1 MSAEFV
7 HLHNHTEYSLLDG
20 LTKLTKKGHPLELFD
35 IIAKQYQMPALA
47 ITDHGNM
54 YGAMEF
60 YWACLDSG
68 IKPIIGCEVYVA
80 KKSRFDKDK
89 ENGGYHHLILLAKD
103 NEGYRNLS
111 YLVSAGFTE
120 GFYYKPRID
129 KELLQKYS
137 KGLICSSACLAG
149 EIATLL
155 SQEKKEEAKKVA
167 GWYQDVFGKGN
178 YYLEIMDNGL
188 EDQKRIIA
196 PLLELSKETQIPLVA
211 TNDCHYLKQEDAYY
225 HDILLCINTQ
235 KMVNDANRMR
245 MGSNLFYYRS
255 PEEMIQTF
263 SYVPDAIKNT
273 LVIAEQVN
281 VKIKKGNGDLLPN
294 FEVPKGFTSQ
304 TYLEHLCREGL
315 KRRYPVIEKKH
326 TDRLEYELSVIKKMG
341 FASYFLIVWDFIKYS
356 KDHGIPVGPG
366 RGSGAGSIVTYTLGI
381 TDICPLKYDLLFE
394 RFLNPDRVSM
404 PDLDIDFADFGREQ
418 VIDYVRNK
426 YGQNNCAQIITF
438 GAMEA
443 KMVVK
448 DVGRV
453 MGFTPADTQKIA
465 NAIPARFSISQA
477 ITESKELQEIIK
489 KDTKVVDLLKIS
501 AKLEGTKRHTGVHA
515 AGLIVA
521 PEDIRNFSPLAIGK
535 KGVVTTQYDGK
546 ILPDL
551 GLLKVDFLGLQNLT
565 IINEAIKLIKQ
576 KEPNFD
582 IDKIPLD
589 DKETFQLLQEA
600 KTFGI
605 FQLES
610 DGMKDLVRRMKP
622 SNIDDITA
630 LNALYRPGPIGAG
643 MLDVFVD
650 CKHGRRKVVYDHPLQ
665 EPILR
670 NTYGVILY
678 QEQVMQMSMAIG
690 GFTAGEADGL
700 RKAMGKKLIDKMEAA
715 RVKFVAGGQ
724 AKNIPPSITN
734 KIFDNMVT
742 FAGYGFNKSHSA
754 AYAYV
759 TYRTAYLKAH
769 YTLEYMTAC
778 MNNELGVSA
787 KAGEVKTLIQY
798 IEDVKQFKIKTLPP
812 DIRYSQEKFSVEG
825 KNIRFGLLG
834 IKNVG
839 EAAAENIVEA
849 RKNYGQFESFEDFLS
864 KIDLTTVNKRA
875 IECLCKAGVFDCFS
889 KDKLEV
895 RAKILDDIEKSIQQA
910 IKIKK
915 EKEDT
920 QGFLFES
927 SQMSTVSVNVMDKKI
942 KPLEENVALEFEKE
956 VLDFYLS
963 GHPLEKYKRDMIAF
977 SMYRLDKVPTPPE
990 DTDFSTAKIIRVAG
1004 MLTFIKHLVSKKDK
1018 TKTYGTFRIED
1029 MYGYLDCIVFHK
1041 LYEQIREQLQEKA
1054 IVVLKGKVLNDKGH
1068 PKLSVEEFYSMEEAK
1083 KKFPPFLG
1091 SLRIQVSAVSLDDEL
1106 SNKIIEILKKYPG
1119 KSKVLLDI
1127 TKYNLD
1133 DYIIETEYTV
1143 KYTDKCI
1150 KELENLLGEG
1160 TTTLQYADI

>member
-1 MSAEFV
+1 MAAEFV

-20 LTKLTKKGHPLELFD
+20 LTKLTKKGKPLELFN
-35 IIAKQYQMPALA
+35 IIGKQYQMPALA

-68 IKPIIGCEVYVA
+68 IKPIIGCEAYVA

-103 NEGYRNLS
+103 NEGYRNLC
-111 YLVSAGFTE
+111 YLISAGFTE

-137 KGLICSSACLAG
+137 KGIICSSACLAG

-155 SQEKKEEAKKVA
+155 SAGNKEKAKEVA
-167 GWYQDVFGKGN
+167 MWYQDVFGKGN

-188 EDQKRIIA
+188 EEQKAIIA
-196 PLLELSKETQIPLVA
+196 PLLELSKETGIPLVA

-235 KMVNDANRMR
+235 KMVNDPNRMK
-245 MGSNLFYYRS
+245 MGSDLFYYRS
-255 PEEMIQTF
+255 PEDMIKTF
-263 SYVPDAIKNT
+263 SYVPEAIKNT
-273 LVIAEQVN
+273 LVIADMVD
-281 VKIKKGNGDLLPN
+281 VKIRKGNGDLLPN
-294 FEVPKGFTSQ
+294 FEVPEGYTSQ

-326 TDRLEYELSVIKKMG
+326 TDRLEYELSVIAKMG

-394 RFLNPDRVSM
+394 RFLNPERVSM
-404 PDLDIDFADFGREQ
+404 PDLDIDFADFGREH

-453 MGFTPADTQKIA
+453 MGFTPAETQKIA
-465 NAIPARFSISQA
+465 NAIPAKSSIPDA
-477 ITESKELQEIIK
+477 VTESKELQQIMKDNPKVADLIK
-489 KDTKVVDLLKIS
+489 VAS
-501 AKLEGTKRHTGVHA
+501 KLEGTKRHTGVHA

-521 PEDIRNFSPLAIGK
+521 PEDVRHFSPLAIGK
-535 KGVVTTQYDGK
+535 KNVVTTQYDGR

-565 IINEAIKLIKQ
+565 IINEAVKLIKK

-582 IDKIPLD
+582 LEKISLEDK
-589 DKETFQLLQEA
+589 KTFKLLQEA

-610 DGMKDLVRRMKP
+610 EGMKDLVRRMKP
-622 SNIDDITA
+622 TSIEDVTA

-650 CKHGRRKVVYDHPLQ
+650 CKHGRRKVTYDHPLQ
-665 EPILR
+665 EPILK

-678 QEQVMQMSMAIG
+678 QEQVMQMAMAIG
-690 GFTAGEADGL
+690 GFTAGQADGL
-700 RKAMGKKLIDKMEAA
+700 RKAMGKKLIDKMQAA
-715 RVKFVAGGQ
+715 REKFVEGGRS
-724 AKNIPPSITN
+724 KGIDPSITN
-734 KIFDNMVT
+734 KIYDNMVT

-778 MNNELGVSA
+778 MNNEIGKSA
-787 KAGEVKTLIQY
+787 DSKIIEY
-798 IEDVKQFKIKTLPP
+798 IDDVKQFGIKTLPP
-812 DIRYSQEKFSVEG
+812 DIRYSQSEFSVEG
-825 KNIRFGLLG
+825 KNIRFGLLA

-839 EAAAENIVEA
+839 EGAAQNIVEA
-849 RKNYGQFESFEDFLS
+849 REKFGKFESFEDFLS
-864 KIDLTTVNKRA
+864 KIDLSAVNKRA
-875 IECLCKAGVFDCFS
+875 IECLCKAGVFDCFG
-889 KDKLEV
+889 KNKLEV
-895 RAKILDDIEKSIQQA
+895 RAKILDNIEESMQQA
-910 IKIKK
+910 IKAKK
-915 EKEDT
+915 EQNDN
-920 QGFLFES
+920 QGFLFGSDEI
-927 SQMSTVSVNVMDKKI
+927 STASVNVMDKNI
-942 KPLEENVALEFEKE
+942 PPLDETVALEYEKE

-963 GHPLEKYKRDMIAF
+963 GHPLEKYKRDLIAF
-977 SMYRLDKVPTPPE
+977 SMYRMDKVPVPPE
-990 DTDFSTAKIIRVAG
+990 NTSFDTAKIIRVAG
-1004 MLTFIKHLVSKKDK
+1004 MMTDVKHLVTKEEK
-1018 TKTYGTFRIED
+1018 KTYGSFKLED
-1029 MYGYLDCIVFHK
+1029 MSGNLDCMLFHK
-1041 LYEQIREQLQEKA
+1041 TYEKMSKLLQEKA
-1054 IVVLKGKVLNDKGH
+1054 IVVVKGKLLGGKGKG
-1068 PKLSVEEFYSMEEAK
+1068 KLAVEEIYSIEEAK

-1091 SLRIQVSAVSLDDEL
+1091 SLHLQVSQVALDDEL
-1106 SNKIIEILKKYPG
+1106 SDKIIEIIMKHPG
-1119 KSKVLLDI
+1119 QSKVYLDV
-1127 TKYNLD
+1127 K
-1133 DYIIETEYTV
+1133 DYQNGDYTIETEYSV
-1143 KYTDKCI
+1143 KYDDSCI
-1150 KELENLLGEG
+1150 DELEKLIGEG
-1160 TTTLQYADI
+1160 NAVLQYKDKI

>member
-1 MSAEFV
+1 MAAEFV

-20 LTKLTKKGHPLELFD
+20 LTKLTKKGKPLELFN
-35 IIAKQYQMPALA
+35 IIGKQYQMPALA

-68 IKPIIGCEVYVA
+68 IKPIIGCEAYVA

-103 NEGYRNLS
+103 NEGYRNLC
-111 YLVSAGFTE
+111 YLISAGFTE

-137 KGLICSSACLAG
+137 KGIICSSACLAG

-155 SQEKKEEAKKVA
+155 SAGNKEKAKEVA
-167 GWYQDVFGKGN
+167 MWYQDVFGKGN

-188 EDQKRIIA
+188 EEQKAIIA
-196 PLLELSKETQIPLVA
+196 PLLELSKETGIPLVA

-235 KMVNDANRMR
+235 KMVNDPNRMK
-245 MGSNLFYYRS
+245 MGSDLFYYRS
-255 PEEMIQTF
+255 PEDMIKTF
-263 SYVPDAIKNT
+263 SYVPEAIKNT
-273 LVIAEQVN
+273 LVIADMVD
-281 VKIKKGNGDLLPN
+281 VKIRKGNGDLLPN
-294 FEVPKGFTSQ
+294 FEVPEGYTSQ

-326 TDRLEYELSVIKKMG
+326 TDRLEYELSVIAKMG

-394 RFLNPDRVSM
+394 RFLNPERVSM

-453 MGFTPADTQKIA
+453 MGFTPAETQKIA
-465 NAIPARFSISQA
+465 NAIPAKSSIPDA
-477 ITESKELQEIIK
+477 VTESKELQQIM
-489 KDTKVVDLLKIS
+489 KDNPKVVDLIKAAS
-501 AKLEGTKRHTGVHA
+501 KLEGTKRHTGVHA

-521 PEDIRNFSPLAIGK
+521 PEDVRHFSPLAIGK
-535 KGVVTTQYDGK
+535 KNVVTTQYDGR

-565 IINEAIKLIKQ
+565 IINEAVKLIKK
-576 KEPNFD
+576 KEPDFD
-582 IDKIPLD
+582 LEKISLEDK
-589 DKETFQLLQEA
+589 KTFKLLQEA

-610 DGMKDLVRRMKP
+610 EGMKDLVRRMKP
-622 SNIDDITA
+622 TSIEDVTA

-650 CKHGRRKVVYDHPLQ
+650 CKHGRRKVTYDHPLQ
-665 EPILR
+665 EPILK

-678 QEQVMQMSMAIG
+678 QEQVMQMAMAIG
-690 GFTAGEADGL
+690 GFTAGQADGL
-700 RKAMGKKLIDKMEAA
+700 RKAMGKKLIDKMQAA
-715 RVKFVAGGQ
+715 REKFVEGGRS
-724 AKNIPPSITN
+724 KGIDPSITN
-734 KIFDNMVT
+734 KIYDNMVT

-778 MNNELGVSA
+778 MNNEIGKSA
-787 KAGEVKTLIQY
+787 DSKIIEY
-798 IEDVKQFKIKTLPP
+798 IDDVKQFGIKTLPP
-812 DIRYSQEKFSVEG
+812 DIRYSQSEFSVEG
-825 KNIRFGLLG
+825 KNIRFGLLA

-839 EAAAENIVEA
+839 EGAAQNIVEA
-849 RKNYGQFESFEDFLS
+849 REKFGKFESFEDFLS
-864 KIDLTTVNKRA
+864 KIDLSAVNKRA
-875 IECLCKAGVFDCFS
+875 IECLCKAGVFDCFG
-889 KDKLEV
+889 KNKLEV
-895 RAKILDDIEKSIQQA
+895 RAKILDNIEESMQQA
-910 IKIKK
+910 IKTKK
-915 EKEDT
+915 EQNDN
-920 QGFLFES
+920 QGFLFGSDEI
-927 SQMSTVSVNVMDKKI
+927 STASVNVMDKNI
-942 KPLEENVALEFEKE
+942 PPLDETVALEYEKE

-963 GHPLEKYKRDMIAF
+963 GHPLEKYKRDLIAF
-977 SMYRLDKVPTPPE
+977 SMYRMDKVPVPPE
-990 DTDFSTAKIIRVAG
+990 NTSFDTAKIIRVAG
-1004 MLTFIKHLVSKKDK
+1004 MMTDVKHLVTKEEK
-1018 TKTYGTFRIED
+1018 KTYGSFKLED
-1029 MYGYLDCIVFHK
+1029 MSGNLDCMLFHK
-1041 LYEQIREQLQEKA
+1041 TYEKMSKLLQEKA
-1054 IVVLKGKVLNDKGH
+1054 IVVVKGKLLGGKGKG
-1068 PKLSVEEFYSMEEAK
+1068 KLAVEEIYSIEEAK

-1091 SLRIQVSAVSLDDEL
+1091 SLHLQVSQVALDDEL
-1106 SNKIIEILKKYPG
+1106 SDKIIEIIMKHPG
-1119 KSKVLLDI
+1119 QSKVYLDV
-1127 TKYNLD
+1127 K
-1133 DYIIETEYTV
+1133 DYQNGDYTIETEYSV
-1143 KYTDKCI
+1143 KYDDSCI
-1150 KELENLLGEG
+1150 DELEELIGEG
-1160 TTTLQYADI
+1160 NAVLQYKDKI

>member
-1 MSAEFV
+1 MAAEFV

-20 LTKLTKKGHPLELFD
+20 LTKLTKKGKPLELFN
-35 IIAKQYQMPALA
+35 IIGKQYQMPALA

-68 IKPIIGCEVYVA
+68 IKPIIGCEAYVA

-103 NEGYRNLS
+103 NEGYRNLC
-111 YLVSAGFTE
+111 YLISAGFTE

-137 KGLICSSACLAG
+137 KGIICSSACLAG

-155 SQEKKEEAKKVA
+155 SAGNKEKAKEVA
-167 GWYQDVFGKGN
+167 MWYQDVFGKGN

-188 EDQKRIIA
+188 EEQKAIIA
-196 PLLELSKETQIPLVA
+196 PLLELSKETGIPLVA

-235 KMVNDANRMR
+235 KMVNDPNRMK
-245 MGSNLFYYRS
+245 MGSDLFYYRS
-255 PEEMIQTF
+255 PEDMIKTF
-263 SYVPDAIKNT
+263 SYVPEAIKNT
-273 LVIAEQVN
+273 LVIADMVD
-281 VKIKKGNGDLLPN
+281 VKIRKGNGDLLPN
-294 FEVPKGFTSQ
+294 FEVPEGYTSQ

-326 TDRLEYELSVIKKMG
+326 TDRLEYELSVIAKMG

-394 RFLNPDRVSM
+394 RFLNPERVSM

-453 MGFTPADTQKIA
+453 MGFTPAETQKIA
-465 NAIPARFSISQA
+465 NAIPAKSSIPDA
-477 ITESKELQEIIK
+477 VTESKELQQIMKDNPKVADLIK
-489 KDTKVVDLLKIS
+489 AAS
-501 AKLEGTKRHTGVHA
+501 KLEGTKRHTGVHA

-521 PEDIRNFSPLAIGK
+521 PEDVRHFSPLAIGK
-535 KGVVTTQYDGK
+535 KNVITTQYDGR

-565 IINEAIKLIKQ
+565 IINEAVKLIKK
-576 KEPNFD
+576 KEPDFD
-582 IDKIPLD
+582 LEKISLEDK
-589 DKETFQLLQEA
+589 KTFKLLQEA

-610 DGMKDLVRRMKP
+610 EGMKDLVRRMKP
-622 SNIDDITA
+622 TSIEDVTA

-650 CKHGRRKVVYDHPLQ
+650 CKHGRRKVTYDHPLQ
-665 EPILR
+665 EPILK

-678 QEQVMQMSMAIG
+678 QEQVMQMAMAIG
-690 GFTAGEADGL
+690 GFTAGQADGL
-700 RKAMGKKLIDKMEAA
+700 RKAMGKKLIDKMQAA
-715 RVKFVAGGQ
+715 REKFVEGGRS
-724 AKNIPPSITN
+724 KGIDPSITN
-734 KIFDNMVT
+734 KIYDNMVT

-778 MNNELGVSA
+778 MNNEIGKSA
-787 KAGEVKTLIQY
+787 DSKIIEY
-798 IEDVKQFKIKTLPP
+798 IDDVKQFGIKTLPP
-812 DIRYSQEKFSVEG
+812 DIRYSQSEFSVEG
-825 KNIRFGLLG
+825 KNIRFGLLA

-839 EAAAENIVEA
+839 EGAAQNIVEA
-849 RKNYGQFESFEDFLS
+849 RERLGKFESFEDFLS
-864 KIDLTTVNKRA
+864 KIDLSAVNKRA
-875 IECLCKAGVFDCFS
+875 IECLCKAGVFDCFG
-889 KDKLEV
+889 KNKLEV
-895 RAKILDDIEKSIQQA
+895 RAKILDNIEESMQQA
-910 IKIKK
+910 IKAKK
-915 EKEDT
+915 EQNDN
-920 QGFLFES
+920 QGFLFGSDEI
-927 SQMSTVSVNVMDKKI
+927 STASVNVMDKNI
-942 KPLEENVALEFEKE
+942 PPLDETVALEYEKE

-963 GHPLEKYKRDMIAF
+963 GHPLEKYKRDLIAF
-977 SMYRLDKVPTPPE
+977 SMYRMDKVPVPPE
-990 DTDFSTAKIIRVAG
+990 NTSFDTAKIIRVAG
-1004 MLTFIKHLVSKKDK
+1004 MMTDVKHLVTKEEK
-1018 TKTYGTFRIED
+1018 KTYGSFKLED
-1029 MYGYLDCIVFHK
+1029 MSGNLDCMLFHK
-1041 LYEQIREQLQEKA
+1041 TYEKMSKLLQEKA
-1054 IVVLKGKVLNDKGH
+1054 IVVVKGKLLGGKGKG
-1068 PKLSVEEFYSMEEAK
+1068 KLAVEEIYSIEEAK

-1091 SLRIQVSAVSLDDEL
+1091 SLHLQVSQVALDDEL
-1106 SNKIIEILKKYPG
+1106 SDKIIEIIMKHPG
-1119 KSKVLLDI
+1119 QSKVYLDV
-1127 TKYNLD
+1127 K
-1133 DYIIETEYTV
+1133 DYQNGDYTIETEYSV
-1143 KYTDKCI
+1143 KYDDACI
-1150 KELENLLGEG
+1150 DELENLIGEG
-1160 TTTLQYADI
+1160 NAVLQYKDKI

>member
-1 MSAEFV
+1 MAAEFV

-20 LTKLTKKGHPLELFD
+20 LTKLTKKGKPLELFN
-35 IIAKQYQMPALA
+35 IIGKQYQMPALA

-68 IKPIIGCEVYVA
+68 IKPIIGCEVYIA

-103 NEGYRNLS
+103 NEGYRNLC

-129 KELLQKYS
+129 KEILQKYS

-155 SQEKKEEAKKVA
+155 SAGNKEKAKEVA

-188 EDQKRIIA
+188 EQQKAIIA
-196 PLLELSKETQIPLVA
+196 PLLELSKETGIPLVA

-235 KMVNDANRMR
+235 KSVNDPNRMR
-245 MGSNLFYYRS
+245 MGSDLFYYRS
-255 PEEMIQTF
+255 PEDMIKTF
-263 SYVPDAIKNT
+263 SYVPEAIKNT
-273 LVIAEQVN
+273 LVIADMVD
-281 VKIKKGNGDLLPN
+281 VKIRKGNGDLLPN
-294 FEVPKGFTSQ
+294 FEVPEGYTSQ

-315 KRRYPVIEKKH
+315 KKRYPVIEKKH

-394 RFLNPDRVSM
+394 RFLNPERVSM

-453 MGFTPADTQKIA
+453 LGFTPAETQKIA
-465 NAIPARFSISQA
+465 NAIPAGSSIPDA
-477 ITESKELQEIIK
+477 MVGSKELQEIIK
-489 KDTKVVDLLKIS
+489 KDSRVAELIKIS
-501 AKLEGTKRHTGVHA
+501 SKLEGTKRHTGVHA

-521 PEDIRNFSPLAIGK
+521 PEDVRHFSPLAIGK
-535 KGVVTTQYDGK
+535 KNVVTTQYDGR

-565 IINEAIKLIKQ
+565 IINEAVKLIKK
-576 KEPNFD
+576 KEPDFD
-582 IDKIPLD
+582 LEKISLEDK
-589 DKETFQLLQEA
+589 KTFKLLQEA

-610 DGMKDLVRRMKP
+610 EGMKDLVRRMKP
-622 SNIDDITA
+622 TTIEDITA

-650 CKHGRRKVVYDHPLQ
+650 CKHGRRKVTYDHPLQ

-678 QEQVMQMSMAIG
+678 QEQVMQMAMAIG
-690 GFTAGEADGL
+690 GFTAGQADGL
-700 RKAMGKKLIDKMEAA
+700 RKAMGKKLIDKMQAA
-715 RVKFVAGGQ
+715 REKFVEGGR
-724 AKNIPPSITN
+724 AKGIDPSITN
-734 KIFDNMVT
+734 KIYDNMVT

-778 MNNELGVSA
+778 MNNEIGKSA
-787 KAGEVKTLIQY
+787 DSKIIEY
-798 IEDVKQFKIKTLPP
+798 IDDVKQFGIKTLPP
-812 DIRYSQEKFSVEG
+812 DIRYSQSEFSVEG
-825 KNIRFGLLG
+825 KNIRFGLLA

-839 EAAAENIVEA
+839 EGAAQNIVEA
-849 RKNYGQFESFEDFLS
+849 REKFGKFESFEDFLS
-864 KIDLTTVNKRA
+864 KIDLSAVNKRA
-875 IECLCKAGVFDCFS
+875 IECLCKAGVFDCFG
-889 KDKLEV
+889 KNKLEV
-895 RAKILDDIEKSIQQA
+895 RAKILDNIEETLQQA
-910 IKIKK
+910 IKTKK
-915 EKEDT
+915 EQNDS
-920 QGFLFES
+920 QGFLFGSDEIS
-927 SQMSTVSVNVMDKKI
+927 TATVSVMDKKI
-942 KPLEENVALEFEKE
+942 PPLDETVALEYEKE

-977 SMYRLDKVPTPPE
+977 SMYRLDTVPVPPE
-990 DTDFSTAKIIRVAG
+990 NTTFETAKIIRVAG
-1004 MLTFIKHLVSKKDK
+1004 MITSLKHLTAKSDK
-1018 TKTYGTFRIED
+1018 TKTYATFRVED

-1041 LYEQIREQLQEKA
+1041 LYEKISDKLQEKM
-1054 IVVLKGKVLNDKGH
+1054 IVVVKGKVLHDKGK
-1068 PKLSVEEFYSMEEAK
+1068 PKLSIEEFYSMEEAK

-1091 SLRIQVSAVSLDDEL
+1091 SLRIQVSAVALDDAM
-1106 SNKIIEILKKYPG
+1106 SDKILKTIEKYPG
-1119 KSKVLLDI
+1119 KSKVYLEI
-1127 TKYNLD
+1127 K
-1133 DYIIETEYTV
+1133 DYKTEDYTIETEYTV
-1143 KYTDKCI
+1143 KYSDECI
-1150 KELENLLGEG
+1150 KDLETLLGPG
-1160 TTTLQYADI
+1160 TVTLQYRDI

>member
-1 MSAEFV
+1 MAAEFV

-20 LTKLTKKGHPLELFD
+20 LTKLTKKGKPLELFN
-35 IIAKQYQMPALA
+35 IIGKQYQMPALA

-129 KELLQKYS
+129 KELLQQYS

-155 SQEKKEEAKKVA
+155 SAGNKEKAKEVA

-188 EDQKRIIA
+188 EQQKAIIA
-196 PLLELSKETQIPLVA
+196 PLLELSKETSIPLVA

-235 KMVNDANRMR
+235 KMVNDPNRMR
-245 MGSNLFYYRS
+245 MGSDLFYYRS
-255 PEEMIQTF
+255 PEDMIKTF
-263 SYVPDAIKNT
+263 SYVPEAIKNT
-273 LVIAEQVN
+273 LVIADMVD
-281 VKIKKGNGDLLPN
+281 VKIEKRNGDLLPN
-294 FEVPKGFTSQ
+294 FEVPEGYTSQ

-326 TDRLEYELSVIKKMG
+326 IDRLEYELSVIKKMG

-394 RFLNPDRVSM
+394 RFLNPERISM
-404 PDLDIDFADFGREQ
+404 PDLDIDFADFGREE
-418 VIDYVRNK
+418 VINYVRKK
-426 YGQNNCAQIITF
+426 YGENNCAQIITF

-453 MGFTPADTQKIA
+453 LGFKPEETQKIA
-465 NAIPARFSISQA
+465 NAIPAKSSIPDA
-477 ITESKELQEIIK
+477 MVNSKELQEIIK
-489 KDTKVVDLLKIS
+489 KDNRVAELLKIS
-501 AKLEGTKRHTGVHA
+501 SKLEGTKRHTGVHA

-521 PEDIRNFSPLAIGK
+521 PEDVRHFSPLAIGK
-535 KGVVTTQYDGK
+535 KNVITTQYDGR

-565 IINEAIKLIKQ
+565 VINEAVKLIKK
-576 KEPNFD
+576 KEPDFD
-582 IDKIPLD
+582 LDKISLE
-589 DKETFQLLQEA
+589 DKKTFKLLQEA

-610 DGMKDLVRRMKP
+610 EGMKNLVRRMKP
-622 SNIDDITA
+622 NSIEDITA
-630 LNALYRPGPIGAG
+630 LNALYRPGPIEAG
-643 MLDVFVD
+643 MIDIFVN
-650 CKHGRRKVVYDHPLQ
+650 CKHGRQKVTYDHPLQ
-665 EPILR
+665 EPILK
-670 NTYGVILY
+670 NTYGTILY

-690 GFTAGEADGL
+690 GFTAGQADGL
-700 RKAMGKKLIDKMEAA
+700 RKAMGKKLVDKMEAA
-715 RVKFVAGGQ
+715 RVKFVDGGR
-724 AKNIPPSITN
+724 AKGIDPSITN
-734 KIFDNMVT
+734 KIFDNMVK

-778 MNNELGVSA
+778 MNNEIGKSA
-787 KAGEVKTLIQY
+787 DSKVIEY
-798 IEDVKQFKIKTLPP
+798 IEDVKQFGIKTLPP
-812 DIRYSQEKFSVEG
+812 DIRYSQSKFSVEG
-825 KNIRFGLLG
+825 KNIRFGLLA

-839 EAAAENIVEA
+839 EGAAENIVEA
-849 RKNYGQFESFEDFLS
+849 REKFGKFESFEDFLS
-864 KIDLTTVNKRA
+864 KIDLSAVNKRT
-875 IECLCKAGVFDCFS
+875 IECLCKAGVFDCFG
-889 KDKLEV
+889 KNKLEV
-895 RAKILDDIEKSIQQA
+895 RAKILDNIEESMQQA
-910 IKIKK
+910 IKTKK
-915 EKEDT
+915 EQNDS
-920 QGFLFES
+920 QGFLFDS
-927 SQMSTVSVNVMDKKI
+927 SELSVATTNVMDKKVP
-942 KPLEENVALEFEKE
+942 PLDENVALEYEKE

-977 SMYRLDKVPTPPE
+977 SMYRLDTVPVPPE
-990 DTDFSTAKIIRVAG
+990 GTTFETAKIIRVAG
-1004 MLTFIKHLVSKKDK
+1004 MLTSLKHLVSKNDK
-1018 TKTYGTFRIED
+1018 TKTYATFRVED
-1029 MYGYLDCIVFHK
+1029 MYGYLNCIMFHNVYK
-1041 LYEQIREQLQEKA
+1041 NISDKLQEKM
-1054 IVVLKGKVLNDKGH
+1054 IVVVKGKVLFDNNK
-1068 PKLSVEEFYSMEEAK
+1068 PKLSIEEFYSMEEAK

-1091 SLRIQVSAVSLDDEL
+1091 SLRIQVSAVVLDDNMSDKIL
-1106 SNKIIEILKKYPG
+1106 KIIAKYPG
-1119 KSKVLLDI
+1119 KSKVYLEI
-1127 TKYNLD
+1127 K
-1133 DYIIETEYTV
+1133 DYKTEDYTVETEYTV
-1143 KYTDKCI
+1143 KYTNECI
-1150 KELENLLGEG
+1150 NELENLLGPG
-1160 TTTLQYADI
+1160 TVTLQYRDI

>member
-1 MSAEFV
+1 MAAEFV

-20 LTKLTKKGHPLELFD
+20 LTKLTKKGKPLELFN
-35 IIAKQYQMPALA
+35 IIGKQYQMPALA

-103 NEGYRNLS
+103 NEGYRNLC

-155 SQEKKEEAKKVA
+155 SAGNKEKAKEVA

-188 EDQKRIIA
+188 EQQKAIIA
-196 PLLELSKETQIPLVA
+196 PLLELSKETGIPLVA

-235 KMVNDANRMR
+235 KMVKDPNRMR
-245 MGSNLFYYRS
+245 MGSDLFYYRS
-255 PEEMIQTF
+255 PEDMIKTF
-263 SYVPDAIKNT
+263 SYVPEAIKNT
-273 LVIAEQVN
+273 LVIADMVD
-281 VKIKKGNGDLLPN
+281 VKIRKGNGDLLPN
-294 FEVPKGFTSQ
+294 FEVPEGYTSQ

-394 RFLNPDRVSM
+394 RFLNPERVSM

-453 MGFTPADTQKIA
+453 MEFTPAETQKIA
-465 NAIPARFSISQA
+465 NAIPAGSSIPDAMVS
-477 ITESKELQEIIK
+477 SKELQEIIK
-489 KDTKVVDLLKIS
+489 KDPRVAELIKIS
-501 AKLEGTKRHTGVHA
+501 SKLEGTKRHTGVHA

-521 PEDIRNFSPLAIGK
+521 PEDVRHFSPLAIGK
-535 KGVVTTQYDGK
+535 KNVITTQYDGR

-565 IINEAIKLIKQ
+565 IINEAVKLIKK
-576 KEPNFD
+576 KEPDFD
-582 IDKIPLD
+582 LEKISLEDK
-589 DKETFQLLQEA
+589 KTFKLLQEA

-610 DGMKDLVRRMKP
+610 EGMKDLVRRMKP
-622 SNIDDITA
+622 TSIEDVTA

-650 CKHGRRKVVYDHPLQ
+650 CKHGRRKVTYDHPLQ
-665 EPILR
+665 EPILK

-678 QEQVMQMSMAIG
+678 QEQVMQMAMAIG
-690 GFTAGEADGL
+690 GFTAGQADGL
-700 RKAMGKKLIDKMEAA
+700 RKAMGKKLIDKMQAA
-715 RVKFVAGGQ
+715 REKFVAGGQ
-724 AKNIPPSITN
+724 AKGIDPSITN
-734 KIFDNMVT
+734 KIYDNMVT

-778 MNNELGVSA
+778 MNNEIGKSA
-787 KAGEVKTLIQY
+787 DSKIIEY
-798 IEDVKQFKIKTLPP
+798 IDDVKQFGIKTLPP
-812 DIRYSQEKFSVEG
+812 DIRYSQSEFSVEG
-825 KNIRFGLLG
+825 KNIRFGLLA

-839 EAAAENIVEA
+839 EGAAQNIVEA
-849 RKNYGQFESFEDFLS
+849 REKFGKFESFEDFLS
-864 KIDLTTVNKRA
+864 KIDLSAVNKRA
-875 IECLCKAGVFDCFS
+875 IECLCKAGVFDCFG
-889 KDKLEV
+889 KNKLEV
-895 RAKILDDIEKSIQQA
+895 RAKILDNIEATLQQA
-910 IKIKK
+910 IKTKK
-915 EKEDT
+915 EQNDS
-920 QGFLFES
+920 QGFLFGSDEIS
-927 SQMSTVSVNVMDKKI
+927 TATVSVMDKKI
-942 KPLEENVALEFEKE
+942 PPLDETVALEYEKE

-977 SMYRLDKVPTPPE
+977 SMYRLDTVPVPPE
-990 DTDFSTAKIIRVAG
+990 NTTFETAKIIRVAG
-1004 MLTFIKHLVSKKDK
+1004 MITSLKHLTAKSDK
-1018 TKTYGTFRIED
+1018 TKTYATFRVED

-1041 LYEQIREQLQEKA
+1041 LYEKISDKLQEKM
-1054 IVVLKGKVLNDKGH
+1054 IVVVKGKVLHDKGK
-1068 PKLSVEEFYSMEEAK
+1068 PKLSIEEFYSMEEAK

-1091 SLRIQVSAVSLDDEL
+1091 SLRIQVSAVALDDAM
-1106 SNKIIEILKKYPG
+1106 SDKILKTIEKYPG
-1119 KSKVLLDI
+1119 KSKVYLEI
-1127 TKYNLD
+1127 K
-1133 DYIIETEYTV
+1133 DYKTEDYTIETEYTV
-1143 KYTDKCI
+1143 KYSDECI
-1150 KELENLLGEG
+1150 KDLETLLGPG
-1160 TTTLQYADI
+1160 TVTLQYRDI

>member
-7 HLHNHTEYSLLDG
+7 HIHNHTEYSLLDG
-20 LTKLTKKGHPLELFD
+20 LTKLTKKGKPLELFN
-35 IIAKQYQMPALA
+35 IIGKQYQMPALA

-80 KKSRFDKDK
+80 KKSRLDKDK
-89 ENGGYHHLILLAKD
+89 ENVGYHHLILLAKD
-103 NEGYRNLS
+103 NEGYRNLC

-155 SQEKKEEAKKVA
+155 SAGNKEKAKEVA

-188 EDQKRIIA
+188 EEQKKIIA
-196 PLLELSKETQIPLVA
+196 PLMELSKETGIPLVA

-235 KMVNDANRMR
+235 KMVNDPNRMR

-255 PEEMIQTF
+255 PEDMIKTF
-263 SYVPDAIKNT
+263 SYVPESIKNT
-273 LVIAEQVN
+273 LVIADMVD
-281 VKIKKGNGDLLPN
+281 VKIRKGNGDLLPN
-294 FEVPKGFTSQ
+294 FEVPEGYTAQ

-394 RFLNPDRVSM
+394 RFLNPERVSM

-426 YGQNNCAQIITF
+426 YGKDNCAQIITF

-443 KMVVK
+443 KMVIK

-453 MGFTPADTQKIA
+453 MGFLPVDTQKIA
-465 NAIPARFSISQA
+465 NAIPANYSIQQA
-477 ITESKELQEIIK
+477 LTESKELQEIIK
-489 KDTKVVDLLKIS
+489 KDNRVAELIKIS
-501 AKLEGTKRHTGVHA
+501 SKLEGTKRHTGVHA
-515 AGLIVA
+515 AGLIIA
-521 PEDIRNFSPLAIGK
+521 PEDVRYFSPLAIGK
-535 KGVVTTQYDGK
+535 KNVITTQYDGR

-565 IINEAIKLIKQ
+565 VINEAVKLIKK
-576 KEPNFD
+576 KEPDFD
-582 IDKIPLD
+582 LERISLEDK
-589 DKETFQLLQEA
+589 KTFKLLQEA

-610 DGMKDLVRRMKP
+610 EGMQNLVRRMKP
-622 SNIDDITA
+622 TSIEDITA

-643 MLDVFVD
+643 MLDIFVD
-650 CKHGRRKVVYDHPLQ
+650 CKHGRRKVTYDHPLQ
-665 EPILR
+665 EPILK

-678 QEQVMQMSMAIG
+678 QEQVMQMAMAIG
-690 GFTAGEADGL
+690 GFTAGQADGL
-700 RKAMGKKLIDKMEAA
+700 RKAMGKKLIDKMQAA
-715 RVKFVAGGQ
+715 REKFVDGGRIKGIDP
-724 AKNIPPSITN
+724 AITN
-734 KIFDNMVT
+734 KIYDNMVT

-778 MNNELGVSA
+778 MNNEIGKSA
-787 KAGEVKTLIQY
+787 DSKVIEY
-798 IEDVKQFKIKTLPP
+798 MEDVKQFGIKTLPP
-812 DIRYSQEKFSVEG
+812 DIRYSQSEFSVEG
-825 KNIRFGLLG
+825 KNIRFGLLA

-839 EAAAENIVEA
+839 EGAAENIVKTGE
-849 RKNYGQFESFEDFLS
+849 KFGKFESFEDFLS
-864 KIDLTTVNKRA
+864 KIDLSAVNKRA
-875 IECLCKAGVFDCFS
+875 IECLCKAGVFDCFG
-889 KDKLEV
+889 KNKLEV
-895 RAKILDDIEKSIQQA
+895 RAKILDNIEETIQRA
-910 IKIKK
+910 IKTKK
-915 EKEDT
+915 EQNDS
-920 QGFLFES
+920 QGFLFDNDEIA
-927 SQMSTVSVNVMDKKI
+927 TTSVNVMDKKVP
-942 KPLEENVALEFEKE
+942 PLDETVALEYEKE

-963 GHPLEKYKRDMIAF
+963 GHPLEKYKRDLIVF

-990 DTDFSTAKIIRVAG
+990 DTDFSTAKIIRIAG
-1004 MLTFIKHLVSKKDK
+1004 MLTSVKHLVSKKDK
-1018 TKTYGTFRIED
+1018 TKTYGTFRVED
-1029 MYGYLDCIVFHK
+1029 MYGYIECIVFNK
-1041 LYEQIREQLQEKA
+1041 LYEKIKEKLQEKA
-1054 IVVLKGKVLNDKGH
+1054 IVVIKGKVLYDKGH
-1068 PKLSVEEFYSMEEAK
+1068 PKISVEEFYSMEEAK
-1083 KKFPPFLG
+1083 KKFPPFFG
-1091 SLRIQVSAVSLDDEL
+1091 SLRIQISSVSLDDEL

-1127 TKYNLD
+1127 TKYNAD
-1133 DYIIETEYTV
+1133 DYTIETEYTV
-1143 KYTDKCI
+1143 QYSDDCI
-1150 KELENLLGEG
+1150 KELEDLLGQG
-1160 TTTLQYADI
+1160 TTTLQYIDI